1 MRILSSSQWDGF
13 YRTMWREGLAH
24 LSKAERGKLV
34 QGCRG
39 KTIFDSV
46 EEARLM
52 LRVIQPSGKLRIG
65 AYSCPLCHHVHIAE
79 RRLLAVYRRYSP
91 SDQPD
96 QPATISQSGS

>member
-1 MRILSSSQWDGF
+1 MRILSSNQWDGL
-13 YRTMWREGLAH
+13 YRTMWREGFAH

-39 KTIFDSV
+39 KTFFDSV
-46 EEARLM
+46 EEARRM

-65 AYSCPLCHHVHIAE
+65 AYRCPLCRRIHIAE
-79 RRLLAVYRRYSP
+79 LRLVSVYRRYLP
-91 SDQPD
+91 SDRPD